1 MKFKYLLI
9 LFLFLY
15 NLTIG
20 QVPGS
25 PRILN
30 KNDLPQTYTLNYT
43 ISNDL
48 NSAIVSAITLN
59 NGQSAVTTSGI
70 IMGSVYPL
78 TLSTVGATITSDGN
92 ISGGTYSNT
101 FTGLSQT
108 NNIYFVAYATTNIGT
123 SYGSPLIVPQQTVY
137 NAATGETWMTYNV
150 GASAIPTS
158 ITDTAGYGF
167 LFQWGRR
174 PDGHQYVRPTPSGTT
189 TTIATSSTPNNGGLY
204 IIGNSGSDYYN
215 WLSARNNALWGV
227 SGTAPTGGVN
237 GNNNPCPTG
246 FRLPTN
252 SEFDTEINSWTTTNG
267 AGAFNSSLKLTYCGY
282 RDGLDL
288 GKLKDVGAKGWY
300 WTRDTPGNGTYYYK
314 AILSTSVD
322 NNRTAAA
329 GLAMAVRCIKH

>member
-78 TLSTVGATITSDGN
+78 TLSTVGATITNNGN

-167 LFQWGRR
+167 LFQWGRG

-204 IIGNSGSDYYN
+204 IIGNASSDYYN
-215 WLSARNNALWGV
+215 WIPTRNHSLWVSA
-227 SGTAPTGGVN
+227 TGGI
-237 GNNNPCPTG
+237 NNPCPTG
-246 FRLPTN
+246 FKVPSN
-252 SEFDTEINSWTTTNG
+252 DEFNTEIISWSTAN
-267 AGAFNSSLKLTYCGY
+267 ADGAFNSSLRLTYCGY

-288 GKLKDVGAKGWY
+288 GKLKDVGTKGWY